1 MKLNVLVLL
10 FTIGIAAQAQ
20 TVVRKDGASTGADS
34 RVNDLSIS
42 NGLYLGL
49 DDWRFG
55 VQVPVLAV
63 QEVTESYDYEM
74 FVALA
79 PHLTVERLSSI
90 PAFKWK
96 GALGLSRGDSLGEF
110 SQTGA
115 YLAGGV
121 RLDFLPVNFFFYEQS
136 RSLELMAETILD
148 VDPKYMLTLNISQT
162 IVRCRHMIRDVTFRC
177 QGLETSYIVGQNF
190 DHIFEQVFDQG
201 LWEGKH

>member
-34 RVNDLSIS
+34 QVNDLSIS

-136 RSLELMAETILD
+136 RSIELMAETILD
-148 VDPKYMLTLNISQT
+148 VDPKYMLSLNVYQSVLLFDTVTLDFVVGAGYVN
-162 IVRCRHMIRDVTFRC
+162 VRSWEEPGLQIRLGVGI
-177 QGLETSYIVGQNF
+177 GLGGMY
-190 DHIFEQVFDQG
+190 
-201 LWEGKH
+201 

>member
-34 RVNDLSIS
+34 QVNDLSIS

-63 QEVTESYDYEM
+63 QEVTESYNYEM

-79 PHLTVERLSSI
+79 PHLTIERLSSI

-96 GALGLSRGDSLGEF
+96 GALGLSRGEALG
-110 SQTGA
+110 
-115 YLAGGV
+115 
-121 RLDFLPVNFFFYEQS
+121 
-136 RSLELMAETILD
+136 
-148 VDPKYMLTLNISQT
+148 
-162 IVRCRHMIRDVTFRC
+162 
-177 QGLETSYIVGQNF
+177 GL
-190 DHIFEQVFDQG
+190 
-201 LWEGKH
+201 

>member
-34 RVNDLSIS
+34 QVNDLSIS

-49 DDWRFG
+49 EDWRFG

-148 VDPKYMLTLNISQT
+148 VDPKYMLTLNAYQSVLLFDT
-162 IVRCRHMIRDVTFRC
+162 VTLDFVVGAGYVNVRSWEEPGLQIRLGVGI
-177 QGLETSYIVGQNF
+177 GLGGMY
-190 DHIFEQVFDQG
+190 
-201 LWEGKH
+201 

>member
-34 RVNDLSIS
+34 QVNDLSIN

-49 DDWRFG
+49 EDWRFG
-55 VQVPVLAV
+55 IQAPLVIF
-63 QEVTESYDYEM
+63 QEITDDSYDYESY
-74 FVALA
+74 LGIA

-110 SQTGA
+110 SQSGA

-136 RSLELMAETILD
+136 RSIELMAETILD
-148 VDPKYMLTLNISQT
+148 VDPKYMLTLNAYQSVLLFDT
-162 IVRCRHMIRDVTFRC
+162 VTLDFVVGAGYVNVRSWEEPGLQIRLGVGI
-177 QGLETSYIVGQNF
+177 GLGGMY
-190 DHIFEQVFDQG
+190 
-201 LWEGKH
+201 

>member
-34 RVNDLSIS
+34 QVNDLSIS

-74 FVALA
+74 FVALV
-79 PHLTVERLSSI
+79 PHLTIERLSSI

-110 SQTGA
+110 SQSGA

-121 RLDFLPVNFFFYEQS
+121 RLDFVPVNFFFYEQS
-136 RSLELMAETILD
+136 RSIELMAETILD
-148 VDPKYMLTLNISQT
+148 ADPKYMLTLNAYQSVLLFDT
-162 IVRCRHMIRDVTFRC
+162 VTLDFVVGAGYVNVRSWEEPGLQIRLGVGI
-177 QGLETSYIVGQNF
+177 GLGGMY
-190 DHIFEQVFDQG
+190 
-201 LWEGKH
+201 

>member
-1 MKLNVLVLL
+1 MKLKVLVLL

-20 TVVRKDGASTGADS
+20 TVVRKDGTATGADS
-34 RVNDLSIS
+34 QVNDLSIS

-55 VQVPVLAV
+55 IQAPLVIF
-63 QEVTESYDYEM
+63 QEITDDSYDYESY
-74 FVALA
+74 LGIA

-110 SQTGA
+110 SQSGA

-136 RSLELMAETILD
+136 RSIELMAETILD
-148 VDPKYMLTLNISQT
+148 VDPKYMLTLNAYQSVLLFDT
-162 IVRCRHMIRDVTFRC
+162 VTLDFVVGAGYVNVRSWEEPGLQIRLGVGI
-177 QGLETSYIVGQNF
+177 GLGGMY
-190 DHIFEQVFDQG
+190 
-201 LWEGKH
+201 

>member
-34 RVNDLSIS
+34 QVNDLSIS

-79 PHLTVERLSSI
+79 PHLTIERLSSI

-96 GALGLSRGDSLGEF
+96 GALGLSRGEASGGL

-148 VDPKYMLTLNISQT
+148 VDPKYMLSLNVYQSVLLFDTVTLDFVVGAGYVN
-162 IVRCRHMIRDVTFRC
+162 VRSWEEPGLQIRLGVGI
-177 QGLETSYIVGQNF
+177 GLGGMY
-190 DHIFEQVFDQG
+190 
-201 LWEGKH
+201 

>member
-1 MKLNVLVLL
+1 MKLKVLVLL

-20 TVVRKDGASTGADS
+20 TVVRKDGTATGADS
-34 RVNDLSIS
+34 QVNDLSIN

-49 DDWRFG
+49 EDWRFG
-55 VQVPVLAV
+55 IQAPLVIF
-63 QEVTESYDYEM
+63 QEITDDSYDYESY
-74 FVALA
+74 LGIA

-110 SQTGA
+110 SQSGA

-136 RSLELMAETILD
+136 RSIELMAETILD
-148 VDPKYMLTLNISQT
+148 VDPKYMLTLNAYQSVLLFDT
-162 IVRCRHMIRDVTFRC
+162 VTLDFVVGAGYVNVRSWEEPGLQIRLGVGI
-177 QGLETSYIVGQNF
+177 GLGGMY
-190 DHIFEQVFDQG
+190 
-201 LWEGKH
+201 

>member
-34 RVNDLSIS
+34 QVNDLSIS

-49 DDWRFG
+49 EDWRFG
-55 VQVPVLAV
+55 IQAPLVIF
-63 QEVTESYDYEM
+63 QEITDDSYDYESY
-74 FVALA
+74 LGIA

-148 VDPKYMLTLNISQT
+148 VDPKYMLTLNAYQSVLLFDT
-162 IVRCRHMIRDVTFRC
+162 VTLDFVVGAGYVNVRSWEEPGLQIRLGVGI
-177 QGLETSYIVGQNF
+177 GLGGMY
-190 DHIFEQVFDQG
+190 
-201 LWEGKH
+201 

>member
-34 RVNDLSIS
+34 QVNDLSIS

-79 PHLTVERLSSI
+79 PHLTIERLSSI

-148 VDPKYMLTLNISQT
+148 VDPKYMLTLNAYQSVLLFDT
-162 IVRCRHMIRDVTFRC
+162 VTLDFVVGAGYVNVRSWEEPGLQIRLGVGI
-177 QGLETSYIVGQNF
+177 GLGGMY
-190 DHIFEQVFDQG
+190 
-201 LWEGKH
+201 

>member
-34 RVNDLSIS
+34 QVNDLSIS

-49 DDWRFG
+49 EDWRFG
-55 VQVPVLAV
+55 IQAPLVIF
-63 QEVTESYDYEM
+63 QEITDDSYDYESY
-74 FVALA
+74 LGIA

-110 SQTGA
+110 SQSGA

-121 RLDFLPVNFFFYEQS
+121 RLDFVPVNFFFYEQS
-136 RSLELMAETILD
+136 RSIELMAETILD
-148 VDPKYMLTLNISQT
+148 VDPKYMLTLNAYQSVLLFDT
-162 IVRCRHMIRDVTFRC
+162 VTLDFVVGAGYVNVRSWEEPGIQLRL
-177 QGLETSYIVGQNF
+177 GVGIGFGGIN
-190 DHIFEQVFDQG
+190 
-201 LWEGKH
+201 

>member
-20 TVVRKDGASTGADS
+20 TVVRKDGKATGADS
-34 RVNDLSIS
+34 QVNDLSIS

-110 SQTGA
+110 SQSGA

-121 RLDFLPVNFFFYEQS
+121 RLDFIPVNFFFYEQS

-148 VDPKYMLTLNISQT
+148 VDPKYMLTLNAYQSVLLFDT
-162 IVRCRHMIRDVTFRC
+162 VTLDFVVGAGYVNVRSWEEPGLQIRLGVGI
-177 QGLETSYIVGQNF
+177 GLGGMY
-190 DHIFEQVFDQG
+190 
-201 LWEGKH
+201 

>member
-1 MKLNVLVLL
+1 MKKIVLL
-10 FTIGIAAQAQ
+10 SLLLGVTGLQAQ

-34 RVNDLSIS
+34 QVNDLSIS

-79 PHLTVERLSSI
+79 PHLTIERLSSI

-96 GALGLSRGDSLGEF
+96 GALGLSRGEALGGL
-110 SQTGA
+110 SQNGA
-115 YLAGGV
+115 FLAGGV

-148 VDPKYMLTLNISQT
+148 VDPKYMLTLNAYQSVLLFDT
-162 IVRCRHMIRDVTFRC
+162 VTLDFVVGAGYVNVRSWEEPGLQIRLGVGI
-177 QGLETSYIVGQNF
+177 GLGGMY
-190 DHIFEQVFDQG
+190 
-201 LWEGKH
+201 

>member
-34 RVNDLSIS
+34 QVNDLSIS

-55 VQVPVLAV
+55 LQVPVLAV

-74 FVALA
+74 FVALV
-79 PHLTVERLSSI
+79 PHLTIERLSSI

-110 SQTGA
+110 SQSGA

-121 RLDFLPVNFFFYEQS
+121 RLDFVPVNFFFYEQS
-136 RSLELMAETILD
+136 RSIELMAETILD
-148 VDPKYMLTLNISQT
+148 VDPKYMLTLNAYQSVLLFDT
-162 IVRCRHMIRDVTFRC
+162 VTLDFVVGAGYVNVRSWEEPGLQIRLGVGI
-177 QGLETSYIVGQNF
+177 GLGGMY
-190 DHIFEQVFDQG
+190 
-201 LWEGKH
+201 

>member
-34 RVNDLSIS
+34 QVNDLSIS

-79 PHLTVERLSSI
+79 PHLTIERLSSI

-136 RSLELMAETILD
+136 RSIELMAETILD
-148 VDPKYMLTLNISQT
+148 VDPKYMLTLNAYQSVLLFDT
-162 IVRCRHMIRDVTFRC
+162 VTLDFVVGAGYVNVRSWEEPGLQIRLGVGI
-177 QGLETSYIVGQNF
+177 GLGGMY
-190 DHIFEQVFDQG
+190 
-201 LWEGKH
+201 

>member
-20 TVVRKDGASTGADS
+20 TVVRKDGTATGADS
-34 RVNDLSIS
+34 QVNDLSIS

-49 DDWRFG
+49 EDWRFG

-79 PHLTVERLSSI
+79 PHLTIERLSSI

-96 GALGLSRGDSLGEF
+96 GALGLSRGDSLGGL
-110 SQTGA
+110 SQNGA
-115 YLAGGV
+115 FLAGGV
-121 RLDFLPVNFFFYEQS
+121 RLDFVPVNFFFYEQS
-136 RSLELMAETILD
+136 RSIELMAETILD
-148 VDPKYMLTLNISQT
+148 ADPKYILTLNAYQSVLLFDT
-162 IVRCRHMIRDVTFRC
+162 VTLDFVVGAGYVNVRSWEEPGLQIRLGVGI
-177 QGLETSYIVGQNF
+177 GLGGMY
-190 DHIFEQVFDQG
+190 
-201 LWEGKH
+201 

>member
-34 RVNDLSIS
+34 QVNDLSIS

-49 DDWRFG
+49 EDWRFG
-55 VQVPVLAV
+55 IQVPVLAV

-136 RSLELMAETILD
+136 RSIELMAETILD
-148 VDPKYMLTLNISQT
+148 VDPKYMLTLNAYQSVLLFDT
-162 IVRCRHMIRDVTFRC
+162 VTLDFVVGAGYVNVRSWEEPGLQIRLGVGI
-177 QGLETSYIVGQNF
+177 GLGGMY
-190 DHIFEQVFDQG
+190 
-201 LWEGKH
+201 

>member
-34 RVNDLSIS
+34 QVNDLSIS
-42 NGLYLGL
+42 NSLYLGL
-49 DDWRFG
+49 EDWRFG
-55 VQVPVLAV
+55 IQAPLVIF
-63 QEVTESYDYEM
+63 QEITDDSYDYESY
-74 FVALA
+74 LGIA

-110 SQTGA
+110 SQSGA

-121 RLDFLPVNFFFYEQS
+121 RLDFVPVNFFFYEQS
-136 RSLELMAETILD
+136 RSIELMAETILD
-148 VDPKYMLTLNISQT
+148 VDPKYILTLNAYQSVLLFDT
-162 IVRCRHMIRDVTFRC
+162 VTLDFVVGAGYVNVRSWEEPGIQLRL
-177 QGLETSYIVGQNF
+177 GVGIGFGGIN
-190 DHIFEQVFDQG
+190 
-201 LWEGKH
+201 

>member
-34 RVNDLSIS
+34 QVNDLSIN

-49 DDWRFG
+49 EDWRFG
-55 VQVPVLAV
+55 IQAPLVIF
-63 QEVTESYDYEM
+63 QEITDDSYDYESY
-74 FVALA
+74 LGIA

-110 SQTGA
+110 SQSGA

-121 RLDFLPVNFFFYEQS
+121 RLDFVPVNFFFYEQS
-136 RSLELMAETILD
+136 RSIELMAETILD
-148 VDPKYMLTLNISQT
+148 VDPKYMLSLNVYQSVLLFDTVTLDFVVGAGYVN
-162 IVRCRHMIRDVTFRC
+162 VRSWEEPGLQIRLGVGI
-177 QGLETSYIVGQNF
+177 GLGGMY
-190 DHIFEQVFDQG
+190 
-201 LWEGKH
+201 

>member
-34 RVNDLSIS
+34 QVNDLSIS

-49 DDWRFG
+49 EDWRFG
-55 VQVPVLAV
+55 IQAPLVIF
-63 QEVTESYDYEM
+63 QEITDDSYDYESY
-74 FVALA
+74 LGIA

-96 GALGLSRGDSLGEF
+96 GALGLLRGDSLGEF
-110 SQTGA
+110 SQSGA

-121 RLDFLPVNFFFYEQS
+121 RLDFVPVNFFFYEQS
-136 RSLELMAETILD
+136 RSIELMAETILD
-148 VDPKYMLTLNISQT
+148 VDPKYMLTLNAYQSVLLFDT
-162 IVRCRHMIRDVTFRC
+162 VTLDFVVGAGYVNVRSWEEPGLQIRLGVGI
-177 QGLETSYIVGQNF
+177 GLGGMY
-190 DHIFEQVFDQG
+190 
-201 LWEGKH
+201 

>member
-34 RVNDLSIS
+34 QVNDFSIN

-49 DDWRFG
+49 EDWRFG
-55 VQVPVLAV
+55 IQAPLVIF
-63 QEVTESYDYEM
+63 QEITDDSYDYESY
-74 FVALA
+74 LGIA

-110 SQTGA
+110 SQSGA

-121 RLDFLPVNFFFYEQS
+121 RLDFVPVNFFFYEQS
-136 RSLELMAETILD
+136 RSIELMAETILD
-148 VDPKYMLTLNISQT
+148 VDPKYMLTLNAYQSVLLFDT
-162 IVRCRHMIRDVTFRC
+162 VTLDFVVGAGYVNVRSWEEPGLQIRLGVGI
-177 QGLETSYIVGQNF
+177 GLGGMY
-190 DHIFEQVFDQG
+190 
-201 LWEGKH
+201 

>member
-34 RVNDLSIS
+34 QVNDLSIS
-42 NGLYLGL
+42 NSLYLGL
-49 DDWRFG
+49 EDWRFG
-55 VQVPVLAV
+55 IQAPLVIF
-63 QEVTESYDYEM
+63 QEITDDSYDYESY
-74 FVALA
+74 LGIA

-110 SQTGA
+110 SQSGA

-121 RLDFLPVNFFFYEQS
+121 RLDFVPVNFFFYEQS
-136 RSLELMAETILD
+136 RSIELMAETILD
-148 VDPKYMLTLNISQT
+148 VDPKYMLTLNAYQSVLLFDT
-162 IVRCRHMIRDVTFRC
+162 VTLDFVVGAGYVNVRSWEEPGIQLRL
-177 QGLETSYIVGQNF
+177 GVGIGFGGIN
-190 DHIFEQVFDQG
+190 
-201 LWEGKH
+201 